1 MKYRMIALDCDGTL
15 LDPTGRVRPA
25 VSAAVREAMRRGV
38 LVTLATGRRFDSAQ
52 AIARE
57 VGVELPL
64 VLHGGTVIQD
74 SETGEVLYEDVMDTR
89 LLSRVVDE
97 VLGEGQQPV
106 LYTSP
111 AAGGSLVSGPPEHDN
126 AATESYLGRQPN
138 VLRLAYAEL
147 RAAKHVISVGVFEDD
162 DVLRGLYGRLGKW
175 PEVKVLLWEPDPMY
189 PDAMYLLDVLNAGC
203 SKAKALEHLAGKYGI
218 SMSEVMAVGDQINDF
233 EMLESAGL
241 GVAMGNAI
249 PLLQD
254 RANVVVGT
262 NDEDGVA
269 EAIHRYVLNGAV
281 GERR

>member
-1 MKYRMIALDCDGTL
+1 MIALDCDGTL

-25 VSAAVREAMRRGV
+25 VSAAVREAMQRGV

-74 SETGEVLYEDVMDTR
+74 SETGEVLYEDVMEPA

-111 AAGGSLVSGPPEHDN
+111 AAGGSLISGPPERDN
-126 AATESYLGRQPN
+126 AATASYLGHQ
-138 VLRLAYAEL
+138 LRVQRLPYEEL
-147 RAAKHVISVGVFEDD
+147 RTGRHVISVGVFEDN
-162 DVLRGLYGRLGKW
+162 DVLRGLYDRLGRW

-189 PDAMYLLDVLNAGC
+189 PDAMYLLDILNVGC
-203 SKAKALEHLAGKYGI
+203 SKAKALEQLAQRYGI
-218 SMSEVMAVGDQINDF
+218 RMYEVMAVGDQINDF
-233 EMLESAGL
+233 EMLEAAGL

-269 EAIHRYVLNGAV
+269 EAIHRYVLNVA
-281 GERR
+281 ERPRP